1 MRCTSFFQ
9 SMLLRCYHETLTL
22 AVCREM
28 DNLELT
34 LINQEIV
41 ERINFWRLHVL
52 NLEDFADD
60 TGIPIS
66 QDLRAVCR
74 LCDGYESS
82 MLSCTHVKAFLHAYD
97 CLTLIHVIA

>member
-1 MRCTSFFQ
+1 
-9 SMLLRCYHETLTL
+9 
-22 AVCREM
+22 M

-41 ERINFWRLHVL
+41 ERFNFWRLHVL

-60 TGIPIS
+60 AGIPIS

-74 LCDGYESS
+74 LCDGYETS